1 MMSRKPSTTK
11 TAEELIA
18 SSCSSLVAHRIER
31 GLLDVAV
38 ALAEARA
45 AGMEPAGARW
55 VQRARHV
62 ALEHDGLPLPAL
74 DGVRDRH
81 RRQER
86 ARVRVLR
93 LAVER
98 DAVSELGHLA
108 EVHDHDAVRD
118 VAHDVEVVRDEDVRE
133 SEVALQV
140 LQQVEYLRL
149 NRDVQ
154 RGDRLVADNQL
165 RVDGERARHAD
176 SLALAA

>member
-1 MMSRKPSTTK
+1 M
-11 TAEELIA
+11 
-18 SSCSSLVAHRIER
+18 
-31 GLLDVAV
+31 
-38 ALAEARA
+38 
-45 AGMEPAGARW
+45 
-55 VQRARHV
+55 
-62 ALEHDGLPLPAL
+62 
-74 DGVRDRH
+74 
-81 RRQER
+81 
-86 ARVRVLR
+86 LR

-98 DAVSELGHLA
+98 DAVGELGHLA

-118 VAHDVEVVRDEDVRE
+118 VPHDVEVVRDEDVRE